1 MSKVVVIGG
10 GTGCPLILEGLK
22 SRMVSLTAVVTMM
35 DSGGS
40 SGRIR
45 KDLNVPALGDFR
57 RCLQALARPNKWSY
71 LMSNLSEF
79 RFTGSGDLAG
89 HSLGNLILSGLIQ
102 LDGSVKSGLDSSLE
116 LFDTTGTVLPVTTGN
131 SEVCAILT
139 DGSRVISEREI
150 DHRGSSN
157 LGIQEVYLDPEVH
170 TDIRVTEA
178 IQNSDAIILAPG
190 DLFTSLLPNLLVKG
204 VSEAILSSSARL
216 IVIANLHTKI
226 GETVGYKLSH
236 FLFELV
242 RYLGGDIKFDCV
254 IANNEPIK
262 AYMNNPAVE
271 VDIDASNRWAREIRL
286 RPLAS
291 LERLGSHDPERT
303 ADAIMEVL
311 SS

>member
-45 KDLNVPALGDFR
+45 KELNVPALGDFR
-57 RCLQALARPNKWSY
+57 RCLQALVGSNKSSD
-71 LMSNLSEF
+71 LMSKLSEI
-79 RFTGSGDLAG
+79 RFEGSGDLAG

-102 LDGSVKSGLDSSLE
+102 LKGSVQSGLDSAIE
-116 LFDTTGTVLPVTTGN
+116 LFETTGTVLPVTTEN

-139 DGSRVISEREI
+139 DGSKVISERGI
-150 DHRGSSN
+150 DQRGSSN
-157 LGIQEVYLDPEVH
+157 LGIQRVYLDPEVH
-170 TDIRVTEA
+170 VDVRVTKA
-178 IQNSDAIILAPG
+178 IQNSDAIIFAPG

-204 VSEAILSSSARL
+204 VPEAILSSSARL
-216 IVIANLHTKI
+216 IVVANLHTKI

-236 FLFELV
+236 FLATLAQ
-242 RYLGGDIKFDCV
+242 YLGRDTKFDCV

-262 AYMNNPAVE
+262 AYMGNPAVE
-271 VDIDASNRWAREIRL
+271 VDIAASNRWAREIRL
-286 RPLAS
+286 RPLVS
-291 LERLGSHDPERT
+291 LERLASHDPERT

-311 SS
+311 SY